1 MIESEIREYI
11 QDFSEGKLSA
21 EKEQSLLAWVKESET
36 NKNLFLSEQERLH
49 AGMLSSPDHRLEMRW
64 QSLFKRVQPTGN
76 HQKRKITLPR
86 VVASLAAAF
95 FLGVILTVLVAENED
110 TGNIFVTHDISTPL
124 GAKTNFELPD
134 GSLVWLNSGTTLS
147 YPSKFGDKRS
157 VELMGEAFFE
167 VVKAKEPFVIS
178 TEYGDVE
185 VKGTSFNV
193 KAFKNE
199 VFETTLVSGIV
210 SITEK
215 NTKKQITLHPGEQ
228 ADIFNSEISVKNV
241 DTELYTSWK
250 DGKLIFREEYLP
262 SAVKRLERW
271 YNVTIE
277 LDDDPRLSKIWYSG
291 SLEME
296 SFSEVMGLLK
306 FTAPISFQYN
316 EKTRTIRI
324 FYD

>member
-1 MIESEIREYI
+1 MSTEDIKELI
-11 QDFSEGKLSA
+11 QKFLEGKLSE
-21 EKEQSLLAWVKESET
+21 EKEEFLLSWIKKSET
-36 NKNLFLSEQERLH
+36 NKNLFLSEQENLQNNL
-49 AGMLSSPDHRLEMRW
+49 LSSTDRRLEMRW
-64 QSLFKRVQPTGN
+64 RSLLKKTQNTEK
-76 HQKRKITLPR
+76 HQKGKIRLRRT
-86 VVASLAAAF
+86 ASVAAAF
-95 FLGVILTVLVAENED
+95 ILGVLFTFWASETRNVTSALVTQN
-110 TGNIFVTHDISTPL
+110 ISTPL

-134 GSLVWLNSGTTLS
+134 GSVVWLNSGSKLS
-147 YPSKFGDKRS
+147 YPSEFGDIRS
-157 VELMGEAFFE
+157 VKLTGEAFFD
-167 VVKAKEPFVIS
+167 VKKDKKHFVIS
-178 TEYGDVE
+178 TEYGNVE
-185 VKGTSFNV
+185 VQGTSFNV

-215 NTKKQITLHPGEQ
+215 NTKKRVTLHPGQQ
-228 ADIFNSEISVKNV
+228 ADILESKISVKNV

-250 DGKLIFREEYLP
+250 EGKLIFREEYLP

-291 SLEME
+291 TLEME
-296 SFSEVMGLLK
+296 SFSEVLELLK
-306 FTAPISFQYN
+306 VTAPISYHYN